1 MSVSAIGAS
10 GTAAMAAM
18 QKQTS
23 SAPIQPAGPER
34 KSDGDKDDGATA
46 VKSPSPSVNLNGQ
59 KVGNTINVTA

>member
-1 MSVSAIGAS
+1 MSVSAIGSS

-18 QKQTS
+18 QKQTG
-23 SAPIQPAGPER
+23 SAAIQPAVRER
-34 KSDGDKDDGATA
+34 ENDRDKDDGATA

>member
-10 GTAAMAAM
+10 GTAAM

-23 SAPIQPAGPER
+23 SDAIQPAVHER
-34 KSDGDKDDGATA
+34 ENDGDKDDGTTA

>member
-23 SAPIQPAGPER
+23 SDAIQPAVHER
-34 KSDGDKDDGATA
+34 ENDGDKDDGTTA
-46 VKSPSPSVNLNGQ
+46 IKSPSPSVNLNGQ